1 MLKQVQH
8 DGTGTAMDAPRTPS
22 IFDRFEAPPSARLL
36 GWTLR
41 AIDPA
46 AGTIEIG
53 FTVDERFTNPA
64 GTVQGGFLAAMLDDT
79 QGPAL
84 FGHTNGEVYA
94 PTIDFTISFVK
105 AVRPGR
111 FTGKGRVVSLGKT
124 IAFTEAELF
133 DEDGELVARATF
145 TNRVMRGEKVNGRL

>member
-1 MLKQVQH
+1 
-8 DGTGTAMDAPRTPS
+8 MDRSPPPS
-22 IFDRFEAPPSARLL
+22 VFDRFELPPASKLL

-41 AIDPA
+41 DVNTA

-53 FTVDERFTNPA
+53 FTADERFVNPA

-84 FGHTNGEVYA
+84 FAMTDGAVYA
-94 PTIDFTISFVK
+94 PTIGFNVAFLK
-105 AVRPGR
+105 AARPGR
-111 FTGKGRVVSLGKT
+111 FVGKGRVVSLGKT

-133 DEDGELVARATF
+133 DETGEMVARASF
-145 TNRVMRGEKVNGRL
+145 SSRAMKGAVAGGAG

>member
-1 MLKQVQH
+1 
-8 DGTGTAMDAPRTPS
+8 MDARRQPS
-22 IFDRFEAPPSARLL
+22 VFDRFEAPPSAKLL

-53 FTVDERFTNPA
+53 FTADERFLNPA

-84 FGHTNGEVYA
+84 FGMTNGEAYA
-94 PTIDFTISFVK
+94 PTIDFNISFLK
-105 AVRPGR
+105 AARPGQ
-111 FTGKGRVVSLGKT
+111 FIGKGRVVNLGKT

-133 DEDGELVARATF
+133 DEGGDLVARATF
-145 TNRVMRGEKVNGRL
+145 SCRVMRGDMANGRF

>member
-1 MLKQVQH
+1 M
-8 DGTGTAMDAPRTPS
+8 TASRQPS
-22 IFDRFEAPPSARLL
+22 IFDRFEAPPSAKLL

-53 FTVDERFTNPA
+53 FTADERFLNPG

-84 FGHTNGEVYA
+84 FGSTNGEAYA
-94 PTIDFTISFVK
+94 PSIDFTISFLK
-105 AVRPGR
+105 PARPGK
-111 FTGKGRVVSLGKT
+111 FVAKGRVVSLGKT
-124 IAFTEAELF
+124 IAFTEAELY
-133 DEDGELVARATF
+133 DEAGDLIARGTF
-145 TNRVMRGEKVNGRL
+145 TNRVMRGDNVSGRY

>member
-1 MLKQVQH
+1 MVAQRH
-8 DGTGTAMDAPRTPS
+8 PS
-22 IFDRFEAPPSARLL
+22 VFDRFEAPPSAKLL

-41 AIDPA
+41 SIDPA

-53 FTVDERFTNPA
+53 FTADERFLNPA

-84 FGHTNGEVYA
+84 FGMTNGESYA
-94 PTIDFTISFVK
+94 PTIDFNISFLK
-105 AVRPGR
+105 AARPGQ
-111 FTGKGRVVSLGKT
+111 FVGKGRVISLGKT

-133 DEDGELVARATF
+133 DDGGDLVARATF
-145 TNRVMRGEKVNGRL
+145 SCRVMRGDMANGRF

>member
-1 MLKQVQH
+1 MAPH
-8 DGTGTAMDAPRTPS
+8 DRPFGAPAS
-22 IFDRFEAPPSARLL
+22 VFDDFPLPPASKLL

-41 AIDPA
+41 AIDPR

-53 FTVDERFTNPA
+53 FTADDRFLNPA

-84 FGHTNGEVYA
+84 FAMTKGQVYA
-94 PTIDFTISFVK
+94 PTIDFSVAFVK
-105 AVRPGR
+105 AARPGR
-111 FTGKGRVVSLGKT
+111 FVCRGRVVNLGRT

-133 DEDGELVARATF
+133 DEAGELVARGTF
-145 TNRVMRGEKVNGRL
+145 SSRVMETGRAVGRD

>member
-1 MLKQVQH
+1 M
-8 DGTGTAMDAPRTPS
+8 DTATPAS
-22 IFDRFEAPPSARLL
+22 VFDRFDPPPSAKLL

-41 AIDPA
+41 HIDPE

-53 FTVDERFTNPA
+53 FTADERFLNPG

-84 FGHTNGEVYA
+84 FGHTHGEAYA
-94 PTIDFTISFVK
+94 PTIDFNISFLK
-105 AVRPGR
+105 AARPGQ
-111 FTGKGRVVSLGKT
+111 FIGKGRVIRLGKN

-133 DEDGELVARATF
+133 DEAGDLVARATF
-145 TNRVMRGEKVNGRL
+145 SNRVMRGDIANGRY

>member
-1 MLKQVQH
+1 M
-8 DGTGTAMDAPRTPS
+8 MDMTMDTAPRPS
-22 IFDRFEAPPSARLL
+22 VFDRFEAPPSARLL

-41 AIDPA
+41 AIDPE

-53 FTVDERFTNPA
+53 FTADERFTNPG

-84 FGHTNGEVYA
+84 FGHTHGETYA
-94 PTIDFTISFVK
+94 PTVDFNISFLK
-105 AVRPGR
+105 EARPGSFVAR
-111 FTGKGRVVSLGKT
+111 GRVVRLGRT

-133 DEDGELVARATF
+133 DEAGEMVARATF
-145 TNRVMRGEKVNGRL
+145 TNRVMSGQKASGRY

>member
-1 MLKQVQH
+1 
-8 DGTGTAMDAPRTPS
+8 MDAATPAS
-22 IFDRFEAPPSARLL
+22 VFDRFEPPPSAKLL

-41 AIDPA
+41 HIDAA

-53 FTVDERFTNPA
+53 FTADDRFLNPG

-84 FGHTNGEVYA
+84 FGHTSGEAYA
-94 PTIDFTISFVK
+94 PTIDFNVSFLK
-105 AVRPGR
+105 AARPGK
-111 FTGKGRVVSLGKT
+111 FVGKGRVIRLGRN

-133 DEDGELVARATF
+133 DEAGDLVARATF
-145 TNRVMRGEKVNGRL
+145 SNRVMRGDIANGRY

>member
-1 MLKQVQH
+1 MPDATAPPPSVF
-8 DGTGTAMDAPRTPS
+8 DGFPM
-22 IFDRFEAPPSARLL
+22 PPSAALL

-41 AIDPA
+41 KIDPE

-53 FTVDERFTNPA
+53 FTADERFLNPG
-64 GTVQGGFLAAMLDDT
+64 GTIQGGFLAAMLDDT

-84 FGHTNGEVYA
+84 FAMTGGAVYA

-105 AVRPGR
+105 PARPGR
-111 FTGKGRVVSLGKT
+111 FVGRGRVVSVGKT

-133 DEDGELVARATF
+133 DAAGDLVARATF
-145 TNRVMRGEKVNGRL
+145 SGRAMRGG